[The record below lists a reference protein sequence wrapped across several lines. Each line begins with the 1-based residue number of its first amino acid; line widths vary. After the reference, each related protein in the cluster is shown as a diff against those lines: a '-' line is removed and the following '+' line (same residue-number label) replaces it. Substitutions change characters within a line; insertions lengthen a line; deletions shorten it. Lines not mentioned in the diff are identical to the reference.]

1 MREVSNTSPILNLA
15 IVDHLHLLREQ
26 MSEVFVPLKVIEE
39 LRLDEALPGVAV
51 IKRAL
56 ADGWLQVQ
64 PVTDLTLVRA
74 LSRDLDA
81 GEAEA
86 IALTLQIGADLLLL
100 DERDA
105 RRVAS
110 SLKLKVTGV
119 IGILLRAHHEGRVS
133 ALHPVLVALEDKAG
147 FFVGKELRRQ
157 IEGRR

>member
-1 MREVSNTSPILNLA
+1 MRVVSNTSPILNLA
-15 IVDHLHLLREQ
+15 IVDHLDLLHEQ
-26 MSEVFVPLKVIEE
+26 MGEVIIPPKVVEE

-51 IKRAL
+51 IKRAV

-64 PVTDLTLVRA
+64 PITDLTLLRA

-86 IALTLQIGADLLLL
+86 IALALQIGADLLLL

-110 SLKLKVTGV
+110 SLTLKVTGV
-119 IGILLRAHHEGRVS
+119 IGVLLRAHHEGRIS
-133 ALHPVLVALEDKAG
+133 ALEPILADLEEIAG
-147 FFVGKELRRQ
+147 FFVGRELRRQ
-157 IEGRR
+157 IEGLR